1 MDVQNKDSL
10 GITSD
15 IHSRQVH
22 LNQMDTNHLEVPKV
36 GEDNLNRVTQ
46 SSEPYNFSK
55 SSSEENNHQ
64 PYQHCEKPGVP
75 IPSVDNTD
83 DAGVD
88 CTREPDWQ
96 VVREN
101 DLHDHPKPEQVHNDR
116 YWDERSLIV
125 KLVIKIIRQS
135 YFTMNNT
142 FQIGLEMKLMNMV
155 ALLKTKC
162 WIHIIKAPLIHL
174 IITPDFA

>member
-1 MDVQNKDSL
+1 MDVQNKDSI

-116 YWDERSLIV
+116 YWDERSLDREISDQDHQT
-125 KLVIKIIRQS
+125 KLLYDEQYISDRARNEIDEYGRPFKNEVLDPYYQS
-135 YFTMNNT
+135 TIDPPHHNS
-142 FQIGLEMKLMNMV
+142 
-155 ALLKTKC
+155 
-162 WIHIIKAPLIHL
+162 
-174 IITPDFA
+174 